1 MNKKTIPLLGAG
13 GVLAQVNKP
22 GSVFSIKARKVNG
35 DVTLKYGCVALRG
48 TNVLNEHKVYN
59 RGGLLKLYQPQSS
72 HKFEIYID
80 LIKEFNGMTVFHN
93 Y

>member
-1 MNKKTIPLLGAG
+1 MKKTIPLLGQG
-13 GVLAQVNKP
+13 GVLAQINKP
-22 GSVFSIKARKVNG
+22 GAVFSIKARKVSG
-35 DVTLKYGCVALRG
+35 DITVKTGCVAIRSA
-48 TNVLNEHKVYN
+48 NVLNEHKIYN
-59 RGGLLKLYQPQSS
+59 RSGLIKLFQPASS

>member
-13 GVLAQVNKP
+13 GVLATINKP
-22 GSVFSIKARKVNG
+22 GSVFSIKGRKVNG
-35 DVTLKYGCVALRG
+35 EITVKVGCVAVRG
-48 TNVLNEHKVYN
+48 SNVLNEHKIYN
-59 RGGLLKLYQPQSS
+59 RGGLVKLYQPQKS
-72 HKFEIYID
+72 HQFELYID